1 MHIGAVNDDT
11 GCMVDTS
18 RTSATARTVGDLPG
32 PRPLPVLGN
41 LPEFVRGGVTNRV
54 LERWCDA
61 YGLTYRFHLA
71 RQEAVATADPA
82 VADVVLRRR
91 PGDFRRSAVMSRIID
106 EMAPHGVFTAEGDR
120 WRRLRKV
127 ATQSLNAAYLRQYFT
142 TITRVTERLE
152 RLWRA
157 AADSGDRVD
166 VLDCTMRYT
175 LDVTVGLAMGH
186 DLNALEHTGDG
197 LHRRLPMLFPELAR
211 RIQAP
216 FPYWR
221 YVKLPR
227 DRRLDATVREIEDL
241 VRDRFAE
248 ARDRIAAGAAPATF
262 LEALVKP
269 LENEPAA
276 TDEEV
281 FGNVLTML
289 LAGEDTTSSTAA
301 WAIHYLA
308 ENPAELRRVRA
319 EADEV
324 LGAER
329 FPADPA
335 TVSRLRYAQAV
346 VDETL
351 RLRPVAPYLVL
362 QPTADV
368 TLDTQDGPLR
378 VAGDKLIF
386 VLTSYGAL
394 RDRGRFPDPDVF
406 RPQRWLDGDLPA
418 ESLPFAPFGAG
429 PRFCPGRN
437 LALIEAAVI
446 VSVLSRAFD
455 LEPDHSA
462 GPVTERTTFTSFPQ
476 NLNVRVRHRGDR
488 REA

>member
-1 MHIGAVNDDT
+1 
-11 GCMVDTS
+11 MVDTR
-18 RTSATARTVGDLPG
+18 RTSAPVRTVSDLAG
-32 PRPLPVLGN
+32 PRRLPVVGN

-54 LERWCDA
+54 LERWCDT
-61 YGLTYRFHLA
+61 YGLTYRFFLA
-71 RQEAVATADPA
+71 RNEAVVTADPQ
-82 VADVVLRRR
+82 VVDVVLRRR
-91 PGDFRRSAVMSRIID
+91 PADFRRSAVMSRVID
-106 EMAPHGVFTAEGDR
+106 EMAPHGVFTAEGER

-127 ATQSLNAAYLRQYFT
+127 AAQSLNAAYLRQYFA
-142 TITRVTERLE
+142 TITRVTERLD
-152 RLWRA
+152 RLWQA
-157 AADSGDRVD
+157 AADSGESID

-175 LDVTVGLAMGH
+175 LDVTAGLALGH
-186 DLNALEHTGDG
+186 DLNALENTGDG
-197 LHRRLPMLFPELAR
+197 LHRRLPRLFPEVAR

-248 ARDRIAAGAAPATF
+248 ARDRVATGAAPATF
-262 LEALVKP
+262 LEALVQP
-269 LENEPAA
+269 LENEPAV

-289 LAGEDTTSSTAA
+289 LAGEDTTSGTAA

-308 ENPAELRRVRA
+308 ENPGELRRVRA

-324 LGAER
+324 LGADR

-335 TVSRLRYAQAV
+335 TVGRLRYAEAV
-346 VDETL
+346 VNEAQ
-351 RLRPVAPYLVL
+351 RLRPVAPYLVM

-368 TLDTQDGPLR
+368 VLDTRDGPLR
-378 VAGDKLIF
+378 VPEGKLIF

-394 RDRGRFPDPDVF
+394 RDRVRFPDPEVF
-406 RPQRWLDGDLPA
+406 RPQRWLDGNLPA
-418 ESLPFAPFGAG
+418 ESLPFAPFGSG

-437 LALIEAAVI
+437 LALLEAAVI

-455 LEPDHSA
+455 LEPDRSA

-476 NLNVRVRHRGDR
+476 HLAVRVRRRDDR
-488 REA
+488 PKTP